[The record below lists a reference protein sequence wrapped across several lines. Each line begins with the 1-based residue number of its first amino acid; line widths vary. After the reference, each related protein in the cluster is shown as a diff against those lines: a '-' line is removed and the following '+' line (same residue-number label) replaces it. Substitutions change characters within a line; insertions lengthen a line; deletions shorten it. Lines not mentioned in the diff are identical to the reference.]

1 MHLAATSSSAAATT
15 NGSVEELP
23 GLTGSELG
31 AVGATGVGNVATT
44 VSDPGNGLAAALVGS
59 LDVVLST
66 GTGVVDVLLLAS
78 VGSDPLVAKLAAEVN
93 SENVV
98 SSTVDSEVGD
108 GGVSTVAAREL
119 STGDDCDSSEVVGS
133 GASDA
138 VAHGSTVAPAG
149 SKDLLLVNAKVVL
162 GKLEHLVG
170 KGDILTTLVGPTSVE
185 TVGGNED
192 GRVTRKALETVEAT
206 LGNVVHVTITPVV
219 TENKSVRLV
228 VLVVVGKLED
238 VLAVLAV
245 DLHGLGAAGLGS
257 LATAS

>member
-1 MHLAATSSSAAATT
+1 MHLAATPSAAATT
-15 NGSVEELP
+15 NSSVEELP

-31 AVGATGVGNVATT
+31 AVGASRVGNVATT
-44 VSDPGNGLAAALVGS
+44 VADPGNGLAAALVGS

-78 VGSDPLVAKLAAEVN
+78 VGSNPLVAELAAEVD

-98 SSTVDSEVGD
+98 SSTVDSEVGN

-138 VAHGSTVAPAG
+138 VAHGSTVAPTG

-162 GKLEHLVG
+162 GELEHLVG
-170 KGDILTTLVGPTSVE
+170 KGDILTTLVGPASVE